1 MHFSH
6 IRHIHFRNP
15 KSIENTITNMSKP
28 GNIWRKVH
36 GKITKKP
43 TNFSWLIEDKL
54 AGSGMPTSFDE
65 LDWILKQGVTSIVTM
80 TENALPE
87 EWVSDIGYLHVPT
100 PDLTAPDM
108 DRIDTAVDFIHNKI
122 SNDQAVMVHCAAGMG
137 RAGTIL
143 ACYLVKYQKYT
154 AKDAIKKIRKERPG
168 SIQSEI
174 QELAITFY
182 EKHVGN

>member
-1 MHFSH
+1 M
-6 IRHIHFRNP
+6 
-15 KSIENTITNMSKP
+15 ENTRVTMSKP
-28 GNIWRKVH
+28 GNIWRKVY

-43 TNFSWLIEDKL
+43 TNFSWLIENKL
-54 AGSGMPTSFDE
+54 AGSGIPTSFDE

-108 DRIDTAVDFIHNKI
+108 DRIDTTVDFIYKKI

-143 ACYLVKYQKYT
+143 ACYLVKYQKYS
-154 AKDAIKKIRKERPG
+154 AKNAIKKIRKERPG
-168 SIQSEI
+168 SIQSEV

-182 EKHVGN
+182 EKHVRNQ